1 MLLIA
6 YYLKC
11 IYHTMTRKL
20 DDFLKTFTPAEQ
32 AEIEARASAL
42 IEEEL
47 TLRALR
53 QAHDLTQERMAEL
66 LGVKQE
72 NISRMERRADL
83 LLSTIS
89 SYIEAMGGKLKLV
102 AEFPER
108 KPVVIKN
115 LADIALGEKRV
126 G

>member
-1 MLLIA
+1 
-6 YYLKC
+6 
-11 IYHTMTRKL
+11 MTRKL
-20 DDFLKTFTPAEQ
+20 EDSLQTFTPAEQ
-32 AEIEARASAL
+32 AGIQARADAL
-42 IEEEL
+42 IDEEL

-72 NISRMERRADL
+72 NISRLERRADL
-83 LLSTIS
+83 LLSTMS

-108 KPVVIKN
+108 KPVVIKT
-115 LADIALGEKRV
+115 LSDIALVEGRA

>member
-1 MLLIA
+1 
-6 YYLKC
+6 
-11 IYHTMTRKL
+11 MTRKL
-20 DDFLKTFTPAEQ
+20 DDFLQTFTRAEQ
-32 AEIEARASAL
+32 AGIQARAQAL
-42 IEEEL
+42 IDDEL

-83 LLSTIS
+83 LLSTMS

-108 KPVVIKN
+108 KPVVIKT

>member
-1 MLLIA
+1 
-6 YYLKC
+6 
-11 IYHTMTRKL
+11 MTRKL
-20 DDFLKTFTPAEQ
+20 DDFLQTFTPAEQ
-32 AEIEARASAL
+32 AGIQARANAL
-42 IEEEL
+42 IDEL

-72 NISRMERRADL
+72 NISRLERRTDL
-83 LLSTIS
+83 LLSTMS

-108 KPVVIKN
+108 RPVVIKN
-115 LADIALGEKRV
+115 FADIALGEKRA